1 MKPIK
6 ERAMLKRH
14 DNAKKGAKREKL
26 HQSKR
31 LSSERYGSHNDTLG
45 YNDTWGYNDCP
56 KMSSDRYP
64 KFEVMVNEYSY
75 ADDIATEVIDYL
87 YKADSACN
95 GTCDEFERGCILEAI
110 YNKTVDSLEEITIDT
125 VMKNNCPMMP
135 EFCSFL
141 DSGIDLDTF
150 DYSICETE
158 MPSVESFHVDHYEIY
173 EWSSVYDV
181 NYNLEMLLKASSELC
196 SVDREPECSD
206 REKLCLVAYAYVET
220 VDRFLEEFEDKAEE
234 KLTDEC
240 YYGASMDFCSVLD
253 WDDDDD
259 DYDWDEY
266 YDGYDDGYSSGIWG
280 GFYDALNGYN
290 GTDGYYS
297 SYNDPYSQG
306 YDEGYNWGYT
316 EGQRM
321 AKDAYEQGYR
331 DGYNDNKDNSDN
343 NDNNDNDDWNHE
355 GRYYGDWYYED
366 RYWGDWNYDLLP

>member
-1 MKPIK
+1 
-6 ERAMLKRH
+6 MLKRH

-158 MPSVESFHVDHYEIY
+158 MPSVESFHVDSIY
-173 EWSSVYDV
+173 EWSSVMDV
-181 NYNLEMLLKASSELC
+181 NNNLEMLLKASSELC
-196 SVDREPECSD
+196 SVDREPECSE

-240 YYGASMDFCSVLD
+240 YYGASMDFCSVLE

-259 DYDWDEY
+259 DDDNRETWDNEDWDEY
-266 YDGYDDGYSSGIWG
+266 YDGYDDGYSSAMWN

-290 GTDGYYS
+290 GADGYYS

-306 YDEGYNWGYT
+306 YDEGYKWGYT

-321 AKDAYEQGYR
+321 AKDAYEQGYW
-331 DGYNDNKDNSDN
+331 DGYNDN
-343 NDNNDNDDWNHE
+343 NDNNDNDDNNDWNHE